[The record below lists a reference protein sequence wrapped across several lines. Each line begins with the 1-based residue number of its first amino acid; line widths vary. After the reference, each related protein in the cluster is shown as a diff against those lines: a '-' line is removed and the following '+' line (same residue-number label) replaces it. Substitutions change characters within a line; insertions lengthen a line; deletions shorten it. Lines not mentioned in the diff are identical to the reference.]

1 MPPHQACTK
10 NYPVR
15 KLLSLISDTWTPIVF
30 HCLADGTK
38 RFSEINKQ
46 LPGISKKMLTQVLRR
61 MEHDGFIER
70 KVYPVIPPKTE
81 YTLTV
86 AGRKIHEPLLILC
99 QWARSNN
106 DFLENIHEN
115 RRSKKEN

>member
-1 MPPHQACTK
+1 MSPHQAFTK
-10 NYPVR
+10 DYPVR
-15 KLLSLISDTWTPIVF
+15 LLLALISDTWTPIVF

-38 RFSEINKQ
+38 RFSEINKK

-61 MEHDGFIER
+61 MENDGFVER
-70 KVYPVIPPKTE
+70 KVYLVIPPKTE
-81 YTLTV
+81 YALTV
-86 AGRKIHEPLLILC
+86 TGRKIHEPSIVLC

-115 RRSKKEN
+115 RRSKNEN

>member
-1 MPPHQACTK
+1 MSPRQSFTK

-15 KLLSLISDTWTPIVF
+15 KLLSLISDAWTPIVF

-61 MEHDGFIER
+61 MENDGFI
-70 KVYPVIPPKTE
+70 
-81 YTLTV
+81 
-86 AGRKIHEPLLILC
+86 
-99 QWARSNN
+99 
-106 DFLENIHEN
+106 
-115 RRSKKEN
+115 